1 MSICHK
7 NDLPFGSDESSQST
21 LSAMTH
27 QNLFQQFFWWT
38 KSSKLFWLLT
48 QQETGK
54 SHCLQLCQKRMDFSF
69 KVFKKIIF
77 LRMLEGRPCHTLY
90 CNNLNDK
97 IKKLE
102 LVRSL
107 YSLFSTYG
115 QVFETYQIW
124 LIKLF

>member
-1 MSICHK
+1 
-7 NDLPFGSDESSQST
+7 
-21 LSAMTH
+21 
-27 QNLFQQFFWWT
+27 
-38 KSSKLFWLLT
+38 
-48 QQETGK
+48 
-54 SHCLQLCQKRMDFSF
+54 
-69 KVFKKIIF
+69 
-77 LRMLEGRPCHTLY
+77 MLEGRPCHTLY